1 MTRTDAMP
9 SLGNFDAKGSQH
21 AGAEMNLLLVSM
33 DSRTGLTA
41 AQQA

>member
-1 MTRTDAMP
+1 MTRTDAIP
-9 SLGNFDAKGSQH
+9 SSGYSGAKGSQH